1 MTATAR
7 QIRSYGCPVLLSAP
21 FTQQIHDDTRW
32 QSWRDEL
39 GGEPV
44 RLIWVRSDAD
54 TLRQRLT
61 ARHSD
66 RDEQKLAAFD
76 AFTASMQLGAGPAAP
91 HVVIDNRLT
100 AAAPLAEQVAAV
112 VSRYQSG

>member
-1 MTATAR
+1 
-7 QIRSYGCPVLLSAP
+7 VLLSAP